1 MGMKISQKEQI
12 LNYMKLTGGITS
24 KEAWDNIGCSR
35 LSGRIY
41 DLIHK
46 DGYHIRKETVKVPS
60 RSGKAYVTR
69 YSLE

>member
-1 MGMKISQKEQI
+1 MKKSQKKQI
-12 LNYMKLTGGITS
+12 LEYMQLTGGITA

-41 DLIHK
+41 DLIAE
-46 DGYHIRKETVKVPS
+46 GYTIKKQTVKVPT

-69 YSLE
+69 YSLDG